1 MAKQNREFPVK
12 GVRVMS
18 NMVPHSMDTRYFGLE
33 VRSSK

>member
-18 NMVPHSMDTRYFGLE
+18 NMVSDSMATIYFGLE
-33 VRSSK
+33 VHSSK